1 MRARPVPHSSE
12 ILAEPL
18 GGTSA
23 PAATTPVGR
32 AYLRMV
38 LVLGALVALGPL
50 TIDTYLPALPTLAED
65 LGATEPQVQF
75 TLTGIM
81 LGLGLGQLV
90 LGPVSDAVGRRRV
103 MLGGIAAHAVM
114 SVLAGLAPSI
124 EVLTAVRIGQGISG
138 AAVAVTAMAV
148 VRDLFTGRRAAGL
161 LSHLTLVIGVAPILA
176 PSLGGLLLQLT
187 GWRGIFGALAGI
199 AVVLFVVALRGMD
212 ETLPVHRRRP
222 ARVGATLHT
231 YAGLLRDRAF
241 VGLVLLAGLM
251 FSALFAYVAG
261 SSFVLQEFY
270 GLDEQQFGILFGV
283 NAAGLIVATQVNP
296 FLLRRWEPQHIL
308 TGGVVLGMVA
318 TSSMLVAAMVDAP
331 LVLVLVPLWFVM
343 FAVGLSFPNTP
354 ALALSRH
361 GEAAGSAAA
370 LLGAI
375 QFGMASIIT
384 PLTGLLSTG
393 DAVGMAVVMT
403 GAIWLGAVVL
413 VVLVQPWKI
422 ASESEADDTLDAS
435 EVTNTADVSDVALAA
450 SR

>member
-1 MRARPVPHSSE
+1 MRTRIPT
-12 ILAEPL
+12 EPL
-18 GGTSA
+18 GGVLTQPR
-23 PAATTPVGR
+23 PAEVSSPSPTPAGR
-32 AYLRMV
+32 AYLRLV

-50 TIDTYLPALPTLAED
+50 TIDLYLPALPTLADE
-65 LGATEPQVQF
+65 LRASEPQVQL

-103 MLGGIAAHAVM
+103 MLSGIAVHALM
-114 SVLAGLAPSI
+114 SVLAAFAPSI
-124 EVLTAVRIGQGISG
+124 EVLTAVRVGQGVAG

-187 GWRGIFGALAGI
+187 GWRGIFLALA
-199 AVVLFVVALRGMD
+199 AVAVTLFVVALRGMD
-212 ETLPVHRRRP
+212 ETLPVERRRP
-222 ARVGATLHT
+222 ARVGATLRT
-231 YAGLLRDRAF
+231 YAVLLRDRSF

-261 SSFVLQEFY
+261 SSFVLQEYY
-270 GLDEQQFGILFGV
+270 GLDEQQFGILFGI

-308 TGGVVLGMVA
+308 TAGVGLGMAA
-318 TSSMLVAAMVDAP
+318 TSALLAAALTEAP
-331 LVLVLVPLWFVM
+331 LVLVLVPLWLVM
-343 FAVGLSFPNTP
+343 FSVGLSFPNTP

-370 LLGAI
+370 LLGAV
-375 QFGMASIIT
+375 QFGLASVIT
-384 PLTGLLSTG
+384 PLTGLVSTG
-393 DAVGMAVVMT
+393 SAVGMGVVMT
-403 GAIWLGAVVL
+403 GAVWLGALVLLVL
-413 VVLVQPWKI
+413 VRPARLTREQDGVPGPT
-422 ASESEADDTLDAS
+422 S
-435 EVTNTADVSDVALAA
+435 AA
-450 SR
+450 AH

>member
-1 MRARPVPHSSE
+1 MRARPAPQASE

-18 GGTSA
+18 SGGGVATDQR
-23 PAATTPVGR
+23 PAAPQAQPASLAGR
-32 AYLRMV
+32 AYLKMV

-50 TIDTYLPALPTLAED
+50 TIDTYLPALPTLADE
-65 LGATEPQVQF
+65 LGASEPQVQF

-90 LGPVSDAVGRRRV
+90 LGPISDAVGRRRV

-114 SVLAGLAPSI
+114 SVLAALSPSI
-124 EVLTAVRIGQGISG
+124 EVLTAVRIGQGVSG

-176 PSLGGLLLQLT
+176 PSLGSLLLQLT
-187 GWRGIFGALAGI
+187 GWRGIFVALAVV
-199 AVVLFVVALRGMD
+199 AVMLFVVALLGMN
-212 ETLPVHRRRP
+212 ETLPVERRRP
-222 ARVGATLHT
+222 ARVGATLRT
-231 YAGLLRDRAF
+231 YAVLLRDRAF

-261 SSFVLQEFY
+261 SSFVLQEYY
-270 GLDEQQFGILFGV
+270 GLDQQQFGILFGV

-308 TGGVVLGMVA
+308 TAGVGLGMLA
-318 TSSMLVAAMVDAP
+318 TTALLVAALIDAP
-331 LVLVLVPLWFVM
+331 LVLVLVPLWLVM

-375 QFGMASIIT
+375 QFGLASIIT
-384 PLTGLLSTG
+384 PLTGLISTG
-393 DAVGMAVVMT
+393 SAVGMAVVMF
-403 GAIWLGAVVL
+403 GAVWLGAIVL
-413 VVLVQPWKI
+413 LVLVQP
-422 ASESEADDTLDAS
+422 SRLVVEQD
-435 EVTNTADVSDVALAA
+435 EVADVALASA
-450 SR
+450 

>member
-1 MRARPVPHSSE
+1 MRARPAPQASE
-12 ILAEPL
+12 ILTEPL
-18 GGTSA
+18 SGGGVMTDQRPATPRTEPLA
-23 PAATTPVGR
+23 PAGR
-32 AYLRMV
+32 AYLKMV

-50 TIDTYLPALPTLAED
+50 TIDMYLPALPTLADE
-65 LGATEPQVQF
+65 LGASEPQVQF

-90 LGPVSDAVGRRRV
+90 LGPISDAVGRRRV

-114 SVLAGLAPSI
+114 SVLAALSPSI
-124 EVLTAVRIGQGISG
+124 EMLTAVRIGQGVSG

-176 PSLGGLLLQLT
+176 PSLGSLLLQLT
-187 GWRGIFGALAGI
+187 GWRGIFVALAI
-199 AVVLFVVALRGMD
+199 VAVTLFVVALLGMD
-212 ETLPVHRRRP
+212 ETLPVERRRP
-222 ARVGATLHT
+222 ARVGATLRT
-231 YAGLLRDRAF
+231 YAVLLRDRAF

-261 SSFVLQEFY
+261 SSFVLQEYY
-270 GLDEQQFGILFGV
+270 GLDEQQFGILFGI

-308 TGGVVLGMVA
+308 TAGVGLGMVA
-318 TSSMLVAAMVDAP
+318 TAALLGAALADAP

-384 PLTGLLSTG
+384 PLTGLVSTG
-393 DAVGMAVVMT
+393 SAVGMAMVMF
-403 GAIWLGAVVL
+403 GAVWLGAIVL
-413 VVLVQPWKI
+413 LVLVQPSRLV
-422 ASESEADDTLDAS
+422 SEQDEVADAEL
-435 EVTNTADVSDVALAA
+435 VSA
-450 SR
+450 

>member
-1 MRARPVPHSSE
+1 MPARPVPSSTQV
-12 ILAEPL
+12 LAEPI
-18 GGTSA
+18 GGGGVLTEPRPTPA
-23 PAATTPVGR
+23 PTTRPTPVPVGR

-50 TIDTYLPALPTLAED
+50 TIDTYLPALPTLADE

-103 MLGGIAAHAVM
+103 MLSGIAAHATM
-114 SVLAGLAPSI
+114 SVLAAFAPSI
-124 EVLTAVRIGQGISG
+124 EVLTAVRVGQGISG

-187 GWRGIFGALAGI
+187 GWRGIFVALALV
-199 AVVLFVVALRGMD
+199 AAVLFVVALRGMD
-212 ETLPVHRRRP
+212 ETLPVARRRP
-222 ARVGATLHT
+222 ARIGATLRT
-231 YAGLLRDRAF
+231 YAALLRDRTF

-261 SSFVLQEFY
+261 SSFVLQEYY

-308 TGGVVLGMVA
+308 SAGVGLGMAA
-318 TSSMLVAAMVDAP
+318 TTGLLVAALTEAP

-370 LLGAI
+370 LLGAV
-375 QFGMASIIT
+375 QFGLASVIT
-384 PLTGLLSTG
+384 PLTGLVSTG
-393 DAVGMAVVMT
+393 SAVGMAMVMA
-403 GAIWLGAVVL
+403 GAVWLGAVVL
-413 VVLVQPWKI
+413 LVLVRPSRITAEQDAVTGM
-422 ASESEADDTLDAS
+422 ASAGAH
-435 EVTNTADVSDVALAA
+435 
-450 SR
+450 

>member
-1 MRARPVPHSSE
+1 MRARPVPHPSE
-12 ILAEPL
+12 VVAEPASSGSL
-18 GGTSA
+18 PPEQRSVSVGA
-23 PAATTPVGR
+23 RPAALAGR
-32 AYLRMV
+32 AYVRMV

-50 TIDTYLPALPTLAED
+50 TIDTYLPALPTLADE
-65 LGATEPQVQF
+65 LAASEPQVQF

-114 SVLAGLAPSI
+114 SVLAALSPTI
-124 EVLTAVRIGQGISG
+124 EVLTAVRIGQGVSG

-176 PSLGGLLLQLT
+176 PSLGGFLLQLT

-212 ETLPVHRRRP
+212 ETLPVERRRP
-222 ARVGATLHT
+222 ARIGATLRT
-231 YAGLLRDRAF
+231 YAGLLRDRPF

-261 SSFVLQEFY
+261 SSFVLQEYY

-296 FLLRRWEPQHIL
+296 FLLRRWAPQHIL
-308 TGGVVLGMVA
+308 TAGVALAMAA
-318 TSSMLVAAMVDAP
+318 TSALLVAALAEAP

-375 QFGMASIIT
+375 QFGMASVIT
-384 PLTGLLSTG
+384 PLTGLVSTG
-393 DAVGMAVVMT
+393 SAVGMAVVMA
-403 GAIWLGAVVL
+403 GAVWLGAVVL
-413 VVLVQPWKI
+413 LVLVRPSGLVVEQ
-422 ASESEADDTLDAS
+422 D
-435 EVTNTADVSDVALAA
+435 EVADVALVAA
-450 SR
+450 H

>member
-1 MRARPVPHSSE
+1 MPARPVPSSTQT
-12 ILAEPL
+12 LAEPL
-18 GGTSA
+18 GGGGVATEPRSA
-23 PAATTPVGR
+23 HVPTPPAETPSPAGR
-32 AYLRMV
+32 AYVRLV

-50 TIDTYLPALPTLAED
+50 TIDTYLPALPTLADE
-65 LGATEPQVQF
+65 LGASEPQVQF

-103 MLGGIAAHAVM
+103 MLSGIAAHAVM
-114 SVLAGLAPSI
+114 SVLAAFAPSI
-124 EVLTAVRIGQGISG
+124 EVLTAVRIGQGVSG

-187 GWRGIFGALAGI
+187 GWRGIFAALALV

-222 ARVGATLHT
+222 ARIGATLRT

-261 SSFVLQEFY
+261 SSFVLQEYY

-283 NAAGLIVATQVNP
+283 NAVGLIIATQVNP

-308 TGGVVLGMVA
+308 TAGVGLGMLA
-318 TSSMLVAAMVDAP
+318 TSGLLVAALTEAP
-331 LVLVLVPLWFVM
+331 LALVLLPLWFVM

-384 PLTGLLSTG
+384 PLTGLVSTG
-393 DAVGMAVVMT
+393 NAVGMAIVMT
-403 GAIWLGAVVL
+403 GALWLGAVVL
-413 VVLVQPWKI
+413 LVLVRPW
-422 ASESEADDTLDAS
+422 LL
-435 EVTNTADVSDVALAA
+435 VAERDEPVRVAA
-450 SR
+450 SASH

>member
-1 MRARPVPHSSE
+1 MPAHPVPSPSMT
-12 ILAEPL
+12 LAEPL
-18 GGTSA
+18 GGGGVITPPRPA
-23 PAATTPVGR
+23 PAPSKAPAPVGR

-50 TIDTYLPALPTLAED
+50 TIDTYLPALPTLADE
-65 LGATEPQVQF
+65 LGASEPQVQF

-103 MLGGIAAHAVM
+103 MLSGIAVHATM
-114 SVLAGLAPSI
+114 SVLAAFAPSI
-124 EVLTAVRIGQGISG
+124 ELLTAVRIGQGLSG

-176 PSLGGLLLQLT
+176 PSLGGFLLQLT
-187 GWRGIFGALAGI
+187 GWRGIFVFLALV

-212 ETLPVHRRRP
+212 ETLPVERRRP
-222 ARVGATLHT
+222 ARVGATLRT
-231 YAGLLRDRAF
+231 YADLLRDRAF

-270 GLDEQQFGILFGV
+270 GVDEQRFGILFGV

-308 TGGVVLGMVA
+308 TAGVVLAMLA
-318 TSSMLVAAMVDAP
+318 TAGLLAAALTEAP

-375 QFGMASIIT
+375 QFGMASLIT
-384 PLTGLLSTG
+384 PLTGLVSTG
-393 DAVGMAVVMT
+393 NAVGMAVVMA
-403 GAIWLGAVVL
+403 GAVWLGAVVL
-413 VVLVQPWKI
+413 VVLVQPSRI
-422 ASESEADDTLDAS
+422 
-435 EVTNTADVSDVALAA
+435 VAEQDGVAA
-450 SR
+450 GAATVAH

>member
-1 MRARPVPHSSE
+1 MRARPFPHPSE
-12 ILAEPL
+12 VLAEPT
-18 GGTSA
+18 GSSS
-23 PAATTPVGR
+23 AATPRPASPAGR
-32 AYLRMV
+32 TYVRLV

-50 TIDTYLPALPTLAED
+50 TIDTYLPALPTLADD
-65 LGATEPQVQF
+65 LGASEPQVQF

-114 SVLAGLAPSI
+114 SVLAALSPSI
-124 EVLTAVRIGQGISG
+124 EVLTAVRIGQGVSG

-176 PSLGGLLLQLT
+176 PSLGGFLLQLT

-199 AVVLFVVALRGMD
+199 AVVLFVVALRGLD
-212 ETLPVHRRRP
+212 ETLPVARRRP
-222 ARVGATLHT
+222 ARVGATLRT
-231 YAGLLRDRAF
+231 YAVLLRDRAF

-261 SSFVLQEFY
+261 SSFVLQEYY

-296 FLLRRWEPQHIL
+296 FLLRRWAPQHIL
-308 TGGVVLGMVA
+308 SGGVVLAMAA
-318 TSSMLVAAMVDAP
+318 TATMLAAALSEAS

-370 LLGAI
+370 LLGSI
-375 QFGMASIIT
+375 QFGMASVIT
-384 PLTGLLSTG
+384 PLTGLVSTG
-393 DAVGMAVVMT
+393 SAVGMAVVMA
-403 GAIWLGAVVL
+403 GAVWLGAVVL
-413 VVLVQPWKI
+413 LVLVQP
-422 ASESEADDTLDAS
+422 SRLTVEQDDVAEIPET
-435 EVTNTADVSDVALAA
+435 ALAA
-450 SR
+450 AH

>member
-1 MRARPVPHSSE
+1 MPARPVPSSTQT
-12 ILAEPL
+12 LAEPL
-18 GGTSA
+18 GGGGVATEPRSA
-23 PAATTPVGR
+23 LVPTPPAETPSPAGR
-32 AYLRMV
+32 AYVRLV

-50 TIDTYLPALPTLAED
+50 TIDTYLPALPTLADE
-65 LGATEPQVQF
+65 LGASEPQVQF

-103 MLGGIAAHAVM
+103 MLSGIAAHAVM
-114 SVLAGLAPSI
+114 SVLAAFAPSI
-124 EVLTAVRIGQGISG
+124 EVLTAVRIGQGVSG

-187 GWRGIFGALAGI
+187 GWRGIFAALALV

-222 ARVGATLHT
+222 ARIGATLRT

-261 SSFVLQEFY
+261 SSFVLQEYY

-283 NAAGLIVATQVNP
+283 NAVGLIIATQVNP

-308 TGGVVLGMVA
+308 TAGVALGMLA
-318 TSSMLVAAMVDAP
+318 TSGLLVAALTEAP
-331 LVLVLVPLWFVM
+331 LALVLLPLWFVM

-384 PLTGLLSTG
+384 PLTGLVSTG
-393 DAVGMAVVMT
+393 NAVGMAIVMT
-403 GAIWLGAVVL
+403 GALWLGAVVL
-413 VVLVQPWKI
+413 LVLVRPW
-422 ASESEADDTLDAS
+422 LL
-435 EVTNTADVSDVALAA
+435 VAERDEPVRVAA
-450 SR
+450 SASH

>member
-1 MRARPVPHSSE
+1 MRTRPAPQSSDA
-12 ILAEPL
+12 LAEPL
-18 GGTSA
+18 AGGARQADQRQPLPPTQSTVLA
-23 PAATTPVGR
+23 GR
-32 AYLRMV
+32 AYLRLV

-50 TIDTYLPALPTLAED
+50 TIDTYLPALPTLADE
-65 LGATEPQVQF
+65 LGASEPQVQF

-90 LGPVSDAVGRRRV
+90 LGPISDAVGRRRV
-103 MLGGIAAHAVM
+103 MLGGIAAHAMM
-114 SVLAGLAPSI
+114 SVLAALAPSI
-124 EVLTAVRIGQGISG
+124 EVLTAVRIGQGVSG

-176 PSLGGLLLQLT
+176 PSLGGFLLQVT
-187 GWRGIFGALAGI
+187 GWRGIFGALAAI
-199 AVVLFVVALRGMD
+199 AVVLFVVALRGLD
-212 ETLPVHRRRP
+212 ETLPVSRRRP
-222 ARVGATLHT
+222 ARVGATLRT
-231 YAGLLRDRAF
+231 YGVLLRDRAF

-261 SSFVLQEFY
+261 SSFVLQEYY

-308 TGGVVLGMVA
+308 TAGVGLAMAA
-318 TSSMLVAAMVDAP
+318 TTALLAAALTEAP

-384 PLTGLLSTG
+384 PLTGLVSTG
-393 DAVGMAVVMT
+393 SAVGMAMVMT
-403 GAIWLGAVVL
+403 GAVWLAAVVL
-413 VVLVQPWKI
+413 LVLVQP
-422 ASESEADDTLDAS
+422 SRLVVEQDELT
-435 EVTNTADVSDVALAA
+435 DVPALA
-450 SR
+450 SH

>member
-1 MRARPVPHSSE
+1 MRTRPTPQADE
-12 ILAEPL
+12 ILADPHS
-18 GGTSA
+18 GGA
-23 PAATTPVGR
+23 AATEEQHEASGSRPAPLAGR
-32 AYLRMV
+32 AYVRLV

-50 TIDTYLPALPTLAED
+50 TIDTYLPALPTLADD
-65 LGATEPQVQF
+65 LSATEPQVQF

-90 LGPVSDAVGRRRV
+90 LGPISDAVGRRRV

-114 SVLAGLAPSI
+114 SVLAAFAPSI
-124 EVLTAVRIGQGISG
+124 EILTAVRIGQGISG

-199 AVVLFVVALRGMD
+199 AVVLFVVALRGLD
-212 ETLPVHRRRP
+212 ETLPVQRRRP
-222 ARVGATLHT
+222 ARVGATLRT
-231 YAGLLRDRAF
+231 YAGLLRDRPF

-261 SSFVLQEFY
+261 SSFVLQEYY
-270 GLDEQQFGILFGV
+270 GLNEQQFGILFGV

-308 TGGVVLGMVA
+308 TAGVLVAMVA
-318 TSSMLVAAMVDAP
+318 TTGLLAAALTDAP

-375 QFGMASIIT
+375 QFGMASVIT
-384 PLTGLLSTG
+384 PLTGLVSTG
-393 DAVGMAVVMT
+393 NAVGMAVVMAGAVWI
-403 GAIWLGAVVL
+403 GAIVL
-413 VVLVQPWKI
+413 LVLVQPSRI
-422 ASESEADDTLDAS
+422 VAEQDEVVDATLISA
-435 EVTNTADVSDVALAA
+435 
-450 SR
+450 

>member
-1 MRARPVPHSSE
+1 MRARPVPQASE

-18 GGTSA
+18 SA
-23 PAATTPVGR
+23 ASVLTEPRAEADRPQSTLAGR

-50 TIDTYLPALPTLAED
+50 TIDTYLPALPTLADE
-65 LGATEPQVQF
+65 LGASEPQVQF

-103 MLGGIAAHAVM
+103 MLGGIATHAVM
-114 SVLAGLAPSI
+114 SVLAALAPSI
-124 EVLTAVRIGQGISG
+124 ELLTAVRIGQGVSG

-176 PSLGGLLLQLT
+176 PSLGGVLLQLT
-187 GWRGIFGALAGI
+187 GWRGIFVTLAAVG
-199 AVVLFVVALRGMD
+199 VVLFMVALRGMD
-212 ETLPVHRRRP
+212 ETLPVERRRP
-222 ARVGATLHT
+222 ARIGATLRT
-231 YAGLLRDRAF
+231 YAVLLRDRAF

-261 SSFVLQEFY
+261 SSFVLQEYY
-270 GLDEQQFGILFGV
+270 GLNEQQFGILFGV

-296 FLLRRWEPQHIL
+296 LLLRRWEPQHIL
-308 TGGVVLGMVA
+308 AGAVVLAMAA
-318 TSSMLVAAMVDAP
+318 TAGLLAAALTEAS

-375 QFGMASIIT
+375 QFGMASVIT
-384 PLTGLLSTG
+384 PLTGLVSTG
-393 DAVGMAVVMT
+393 SAVGMAVVMA
-403 GAIWLGAVVL
+403 GAVWLGAIVL
-413 VVLVQPWKI
+413 LVLVQPSRLV
-422 ASESEADDTLDAS
+422 AEQDQAA
-435 EVTNTADVSDVALAA
+435 DVALAVA
-450 SR
+450 H

>member
-1 MRARPVPHSSE
+1 MRTRHVPPNSQ
-12 ILAEPL
+12 ILAEPV
-18 GGTSA
+18 GGGGVLTEPR
-23 PAATTPVGR
+23 PAEVPAQAQAQSLAGR
-32 AYLRMV
+32 AYLRLV

-50 TIDTYLPALPTLAED
+50 TIDTYLPALPTLADE
-65 LGATEPQVQF
+65 LGASEPQVQF

-114 SVLAGLAPSI
+114 SVLAAFAPSI
-124 EVLTAVRIGQGISG
+124 EILTAVRIGQGVSG

-187 GWRGIFGALAGI
+187 GWRGIFVALALV

-222 ARVGATLHT
+222 ARVGATLRT

-251 FSALFAYVAG
+251 FSSLFAYVAG

-270 GLDEQQFGILFGV
+270 GLDEQQFGILFGL
-283 NAAGLIVATQVNP
+283 NALGLIVATQVNP
-296 FLLRRWEPQHIL
+296 FLLRKYEPQHIL
-308 TGGVVLGMVA
+308 TAGVGLGMLA
-318 TSSMLVAAMVDAP
+318 TAGLLVSALAGAP
-331 LVLVLVPLWFVM
+331 LWLILVPLWFVM

-384 PLTGLLSTG
+384 PLTGLVSTG
-393 DAVGMAVVMT
+393 SAVGMAMVMT
-403 GAIWLGAVVL
+403 GAVWLAALVLMVL
-413 VVLVQPWKI
+413 VRPWRLVAEQDQPTDVL
-422 ASESEADDTLDAS
+422 AS
-435 EVTNTADVSDVALAA
+435 VSH
-450 SR
+450 

>member
-1 MRARPVPHSSE
+1 MRTRPTPQAAE

-18 GGTSA
+18 SGGA
-23 PAATTPVGR
+23 AATEEQHEASATRPVPLAGR
-32 AYLRMV
+32 AYLRLV

-50 TIDTYLPALPTLAED
+50 TIDTYLPALPTLADD
-65 LGATEPQVQF
+65 LSATEPQVQF

-90 LGPVSDAVGRRRV
+90 LGPISDAVGRRRV

-114 SVLAGLAPSI
+114 SVLAAFAPSI
-124 EVLTAVRIGQGISG
+124 EIITAVRIGQGVSG

-199 AVVLFVVALRGMD
+199 AVVLFVVALRGLD
-212 ETLPVHRRRP
+212 ETLPAQRRRP
-222 ARVGATLHT
+222 ARVGATLRT
-231 YAGLLRDRAF
+231 YAGLLRDRPF

-261 SSFVLQEFY
+261 SSFVLQEYY
-270 GLDEQQFGILFGV
+270 GLNEQQFGILFGV

-308 TGGVVLGMVA
+308 TAGVLVAMVA
-318 TSSMLVAAMVDAP
+318 TTGLLAAALTDAP

-375 QFGMASIIT
+375 QFGMASVIT
-384 PLTGLLSTG
+384 PLTGLVSTG
-393 DAVGMAVVMT
+393 NAVGMAVVMAGAVWI
-403 GAIWLGAVVL
+403 GAIVL
-413 VVLVQPWKI
+413 LVLVQPSRI
-422 ASESEADDTLDAS
+422 VAEQDEVVDATLISA
-435 EVTNTADVSDVALAA
+435 
-450 SR
+450 

>member
-1 MRARPVPHSSE
+1 MRARPVPQTSE

-18 GGTSA
+18 SA
-23 PAATTPVGR
+23 ASVLTEPRPGAARTRPALAGR

-50 TIDTYLPALPTLAED
+50 TIDTYLPALPTLADE
-65 LGATEPQVQF
+65 LGASEPQVQF

-103 MLGGIAAHAVM
+103 MLGGIAAHGMM
-114 SVLAGLAPSI
+114 SVLAALAPTI
-124 EVLTAVRIGQGISG
+124 ELLTAVRIGQGVSG

-176 PSLGGLLLQLT
+176 PSLGGFLLQLT
-187 GWRGIFGALAGI
+187 GWRGIFVTLAAI
-199 AVVLFVVALRGMD
+199 AVVLFVVALLGMD
-212 ETLPVHRRRP
+212 ETLPVERRRP
-222 ARVGATLHT
+222 ARIGATLRT
-231 YAGLLRDRAF
+231 YAVLLRDRAF

-261 SSFVLQEFY
+261 SSFVLQEYY

-296 FLLRRWEPQHIL
+296 FLLRRWGPQHIL
-308 TGGVVLGMVA
+308 SGAVVLAMVA
-318 TSSMLVAAMVDAP
+318 SAALLVAALAEAP

-375 QFGMASIIT
+375 QFGMASVIT
-384 PLTGLLSTG
+384 PLTGLVSTG
-393 DAVGMAVVMT
+393 SAVGMAVVMA
-403 GAIWLGAVVL
+403 GAVWLGAVVL
-413 VVLVQPWKI
+413 LVLVQPSRLV
-422 ASESEADDTLDAS
+422 AEQD
-435 EVTNTADVSDVALAA
+435 EVADVALAGA
-450 SR
+450 H

>member
-1 MRARPVPHSSE
+1 MSARPTTRTAQTPAVP
-12 ILAEPL
+12 LA
-18 GGTSA
+18 
-23 PAATTPVGR
+23 GR
-32 AYLRMV
+32 AYLRLV

-50 TIDTYLPALPTLAED
+50 TIDTYLPALPTLADD

-90 LGPVSDAVGRRRV
+90 LGPISDAVGRRRV

-124 EVLTAVRIGQGISG
+124 ELLTAVRIGQGVSG

-199 AVVLFVVALRGMD
+199 AVILFVVALRGLD
-212 ETLPVHRRRP
+212 ETLPVERRRP
-222 ARVGATLHT
+222 ARVGATLRT
-231 YAGLLRDRAF
+231 YAGLLRDRPF

-261 SSFVLQEFY
+261 SSFVLQEYY
-270 GLDEQQFGILFGV
+270 GLNEQQFGILFGV

-308 TGGVVLGMVA
+308 TAGVGIAMAA
-318 TSSMLVAAMVDAP
+318 TAGLLAAALTDAP

-384 PLTGLLSTG
+384 PLTGLVSTG
-393 DAVGMAVVMT
+393 NAVGMAVVMT
-403 GAIWLGAVVL
+403 GAVWLGAVVL
-413 VVLVQPWKI
+413 LVLVQPSRI
-422 ASESEADDTLDAS
+422 VAEQD
-435 EVTNTADVSDVALAA
+435 EVVDLALVPA
-450 SR
+450 

>member
-1 MRARPVPHSSE
+1 MPAHPLPSPSPV
-12 ILAEPL
+12 LAEPL
-18 GGTSA
+18 GGGGVLTKQRPALTPSLRQA
-23 PAATTPVGR
+23 PAPAGR
-32 AYLRMV
+32 AYVRLV

-50 TIDTYLPALPTLAED
+50 TIDTYLPALPTLADE
-65 LGATEPQVQF
+65 LGASEPQVQF

-114 SVLAGLAPSI
+114 SVLAAFAPSI
-124 EVLTAVRIGQGISG
+124 EVLTAVRIGQGVSG

-148 VRDLFTGRRAAGL
+148 VRDLFAGRRAAGL

-187 GWRGIFGALAGI
+187 GWRGIFVALAVI
-199 AVVLFVVALRGMD
+199 AVALFVVALRGMD

-222 ARVGATLHT
+222 ARIGATLRT
-231 YAGLLRDRAF
+231 YADLLRDRAF

-261 SSFVLQEFY
+261 SSFVLQGYY
-270 GLDEQQFGILFGV
+270 GLTEQQFGILFGV

-308 TGGVVLGMVA
+308 TAGVGLGMAA
-318 TSSMLVAAMVDAP
+318 TAGLLASALAEAP

-384 PLTGLLSTG
+384 PLTGLVSTG
-393 DAVGMAVVMT
+393 NAVGMAVVMT
-403 GAIWLGAVVL
+403 GAVWLGAVVL
-413 VVLVQPWKI
+413 VVLVQP
-422 ASESEADDTLDAS
+422 SRLLVEQD
-435 EVTNTADVSDVALAA
+435 EVAGVPAAA
-450 SR
+450 SH